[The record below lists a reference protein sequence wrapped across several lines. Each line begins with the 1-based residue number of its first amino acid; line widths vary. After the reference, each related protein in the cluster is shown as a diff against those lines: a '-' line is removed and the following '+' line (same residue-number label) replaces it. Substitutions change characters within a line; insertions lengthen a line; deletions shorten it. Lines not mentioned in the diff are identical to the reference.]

1 MKRILVVEDD
11 LALSTGLCFELD
23 AAGYASLAAYNCAKA
38 SYLLEHEVLDL
49 VLLDVNLPDGS
60 GFDLCRK
67 FKEAKPDLPVIFL
80 TANDLENDVLNGFD
94 MGAED
99 YVTKPFNM
107 QILLR
112 RVEVALRRAG
122 SAPAAPAADKWSDGW
137 LTLDF
142 SALTAVRG
150 TEKLAIT
157 PNEYKL
163 LKTLTAHAG
172 QILTRQQLLDRL
184 WDSGG
189 NFIDDH
195 TLTVTMNRLRA
206 KIEDDTHPYIKTV
219 RGMGYI
225 WTGGKA

>member
-1 MKRILVVEDD
+1 MRILVVEDD
-11 LALSTGLCFELD
+11 LALSAGLCFELD
-23 AAGYASLAAYNCAKA
+23 SSGYLTVPAYTCKKAMQLLDGEPFDLA
-38 SYLLEHEVLDL
+38 
-49 VLLDVNLPDGS
+49 LLDVNLPDGN
-60 GFDLCRK
+60 GFDLCRAV
-67 FKEAKPDLPVIFL
+67 KERRPELPVIFL
-80 TANDLENDVLNGFD
+80 TANDLESDVLQGFD
-94 MGAED
+94 LGAED

-112 RVEVALRRAG
+112 RVEVALRRA
-122 SAPAAPAADKWSDGW
+122 SAQPAAPQSDRWSDGW

-142 SALTAVRG
+142 SALTAQRG
-150 TEKLAIT
+150 EEKLAIT

-163 LKTLTAHAG
+163 LKALTEHAG
-172 QILTRQQLLDRL
+172 TILTRQVLLDRL

-206 KIEDDTHPYIKTV
+206 KIEDSGHSYIKTV

-225 WTGGKA
+225 WTGGNS